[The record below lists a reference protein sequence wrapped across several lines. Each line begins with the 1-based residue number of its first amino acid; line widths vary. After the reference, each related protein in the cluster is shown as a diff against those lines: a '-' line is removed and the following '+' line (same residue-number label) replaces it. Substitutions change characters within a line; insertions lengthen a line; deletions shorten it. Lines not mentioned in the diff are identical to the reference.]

1 MEIITG
7 SVFEKIK
14 KSILGSKSDLVVF
27 TSLDDDLNR
36 RVMEKLKIDI
46 LLISHV
52 GRKDFSK
59 QRNSGLNHVLANI
72 AKKNNIKIGINL
84 DEIIEMSSFELSE
97 VISRIRQ
104 NIVLCSKSKVAMKFV
119 FSKSFNE
126 RNVYSLKSLGL
137 VLGMPTWMIKGL

>member
-72 AKKNNIKIGINL
+72 AKKNNIKIEGGVNGKQ
-84 DEIIEMSSFELSE
+84 F
-97 VISRIRQ
+97 
-104 NIVLCSKSKVAMKFV
+104 
-119 FSKSFNE
+119 
-126 RNVYSLKSLGL
+126 
-137 VLGMPTWMIKGL
+137 T